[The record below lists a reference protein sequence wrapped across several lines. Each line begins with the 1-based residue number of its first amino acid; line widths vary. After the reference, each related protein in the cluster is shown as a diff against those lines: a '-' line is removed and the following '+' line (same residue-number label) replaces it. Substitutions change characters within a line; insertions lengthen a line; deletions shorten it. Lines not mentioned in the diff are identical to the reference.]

1 MTGVPP
7 RLCQPPAWRARRRP
21 WGRVPPPGC
30 RARRR
35 GGGGVPKWNP
45 AAAHFPWALLAGN
58 RWGGRA
64 DTPQTTTHLC
74 TCGGERPPQAP
85 DPAPPPR
92 GGSTLHTS
100 GPARANWEPQGRDGC
115 QTRPPT
121 ASRCRGHAAWRP
133 LVGRARD
140 APRPLRLGRRGPG
153 ATPVAV
159 PNRGPDR
166 RGHPAHRR
174 WPWGGSRRGRRRQ
187 AGRPHSVGA
196 PPRGAPVQG
205 AATTAGPTEF
215 WRGPRVAVTGVS
227 QCKDTSLARDST
239 IM

>member
-21 WGRVPPPGC
+21 RGRVPPPGC

-174 WPWGGSRRGRRRQ
+174 LGWVAVGGLPPWPSPSGRQAPLGRGPSQGGPRPGSGYDGGSHR
-187 AGRPHSVGA
+187 VL
-196 PPRGAPVQG
+196 
-205 AATTAGPTEF
+205 AGPPS
-215 WRGPRVAVTGVS
+215 G
-227 QCKDTSLARDST
+227 RDGGLT
-239 IM
+239 V